1 MTHPAAIAVQS
12 SLLRTL
18 RRIFRPLLR
27 ICFRTGVSMADVR
40 VALDEAAVCEADGY
54 LVESGKRPTFSSI
67 SALTGIPRRHVPQLL
82 EHRLHRGARDAE
94 ADLGDA
100 SRVLNA
106 WFDDPDFC
114 TARGVPLELA
124 LRGSSPSFAALTSK
138 YAREANS
145 AAILETLVRNEAVDV
160 VTSPAASEVAV
171 VRPSAIQSDIFHV
184 ASILEIGEVLGD
196 ALSMFDH
203 NLRSTSPIE
212 RIRTFT
218 VKATVLAPDMKL
230 LRRKLRERGEATT
243 LSVSETLEPLSL
255 QASVVRELAQV
266 DPEALYSVRVTLLSS
281 LLPTARESS
290 GVSPPKG
297 RVSYVD
303 S

>member
-1 MTHPAAIAVQS
+1 MTHSAAIAIQS

-27 ICFRTGVSMADVR
+27 ICFRAGVSMADVR
-40 VALDEAAVCEADGY
+40 VALDEAAVCEAEGY
-54 LVESGKRPTFSSI
+54 LIESGKRPTFSNI
-67 SALTGIPRRHVPQLL
+67 SAVTGIPRRHVPRLL
-82 EHRLHRGARDAE
+82 EHRLHSGLRDDE
-94 ADLGDA
+94 AHLIDA

-124 LRGSSPSFAALTSK
+124 LHGSSPSFAALTSK
-138 YAREANS
+138 YAREDKS

-160 VTSPAASEVAV
+160 FTSAAASEVAV
-171 VRPSAIQSDIFHV
+171 VRPSAIQSDIFNV
-184 ASILEIGEVLGD
+184 ASILEIGEVIGD

-203 NLRSTSPIE
+203 NLSSISPIE

-218 VKATVLAPDMKL
+218 VKATVLAPDIKL
-230 LRRKLRERGEATT
+230 LRRKLRERGEAMT
-243 LSVSETLEPLSL
+243 LSVSETLEPLGL
-255 QASVVRELAQV
+255 QAPVVRELAQV
-266 DPEALYSVRVTLLSS
+266 DPEALYSVRVTLFSS
-281 LLPTARESS
+281 MLPAARESS
-290 GVSPPKG
+290 EGSPPRE